1 MMDENEKL
9 RGDISSGRDREQA
22 LGSELEEL
30 RNKITNIDSKVSVRL
45 PSVFKDSES
54 NIVTGNEITSFVVI
68 GVR

>member
-30 RNKITNIDSKVSVRL
+30 RNKITNIDSKVSVL
-45 PSVFKDSES
+45 LLSVLKDNTKKYLVSHRCP
-54 NIVTGNEITSFVVI
+54 IVNLIVI
-68 GVR
+68 